1 MNAVNTLDRVNTGL
15 YDLCKIAV
23 LPLRTACLG
32 FSQEKVGL
40 ET

>member
-1 MNAVNTLDRVNTGL
+1 MIAVNSLDLVNTEL
-15 YDLCKIAV
+15 YDLWKIAV

-32 FSQEKVGL
+32 FGQEKVGL